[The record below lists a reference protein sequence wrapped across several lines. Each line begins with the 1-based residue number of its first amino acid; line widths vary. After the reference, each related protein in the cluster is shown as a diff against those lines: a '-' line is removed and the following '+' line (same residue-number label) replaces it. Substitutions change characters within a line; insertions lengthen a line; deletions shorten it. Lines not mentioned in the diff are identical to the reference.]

1 MSKVTISV
9 VTLVSL
15 TSEVSAKLFE
25 HIFWKNVHRVD
36 GRITEVKNTQIFF
49 LKFLSM
55 PPLLPVRRLDL
66 SDSHIATWQIH
77 LDCTPVS
84 LTSRRGPGLSTKSG
98 LPNSGSSCIFRA
110 SS

>member
-49 LKFLSM
+49 LFGSTINLYSTM
-55 PPLLPVRRLDL
+55 RLHLPLTVGR
-66 SDSHIATWQIH
+66 IVFVCNECCAVWEW
-77 LDCTPVS
+77 
-84 LTSRRGPGLSTKSG
+84 K
-98 LPNSGSSCIFRA
+98 
-110 SS
+110 